1 MSINNNSFYINR
13 KDQEPNPFEQSFS
26 SISPKIKFE
35 PYQSPP
41 KLNGGVDTWV
51 TDISSYTFDS
61 NSSTT
66 NDSYSSVSDHQATTS
81 EDSDDAF
88 HANYNMMPMQPL
100 QPPSRLQSQ
109 NSFIPTP
116 NTSATTSPVKNK
128 PTKKRNRTVKLPEDE
143 EKRKNFLERN
153 RIAALKCRQRK
164 KQWLSNLQTRV
175 EYLTNDND
183 QLQMEANALRKEI
196 MDLKTLLV
204 AHKDCPQY
212 NAALMS
218 KNNYANLLP
227 QQQPVYHQHF
237 SS

>member
-1 MSINNNSFYINR
+1 
-13 KDQEPNPFEQSFS
+13 
-26 SISPKIKFE
+26 
-35 PYQSPP
+35 
-41 KLNGGVDTWV
+41 
-51 TDISSYTFDS
+51 
-61 NSSTT
+61 
-66 NDSYSSVSDHQATTS
+66 
-81 EDSDDAF
+81 
-88 HANYNMMPMQPL
+88 MMPMQPSQPQSQL
-100 QPPSRLQSQ
+100 QPQQR
-109 NSFIPTP
+109 SFIPTP
-116 NTSATTSPVKNK
+116 NTTTTASPVKNK
-128 PTKKRNRTVKLPEDE
+128 STKKRNRTVKLPEDE

-164 KQWLSNLQTRV
+164 KQWLSNLQNRV

-212 NAALMS
+212 NAALMT

>member
-1 MSINNNSFYINR
+1 MSINNNTLYINR

-26 SISPKIKFE
+26 SISPKIKLE
-35 PYQSPP
+35 PYQTPP

-66 NDSYSSVSDHQATTS
+66 NDSYSSVSDHQAMTS
-81 EDSDDAF
+81 EDSDDTF
-88 HANYNMMPMQPL
+88 HANYNLMPMHPPQQPSQL
-100 QPPSRLQSQ
+100 QPQQ
-109 NSFIPTP
+109 SFIATP
-116 NTSATTSPVKNK
+116 SNTITTSPVKNK

-164 KQWLSNLQTRV
+164 KQWLSNLQNRV
-175 EYLTNDND
+175 EHLTNDND

-212 NAALMS
+212 NAALMPKS
-218 KNNYANLLP
+218 NYTNLLS
-227 QQQPVYHQHF
+227 QQEPVYHHHF
-237 SS
+237 TS

>member
-1 MSINNNSFYINR
+1 MSPNNNSFYINR

-35 PYQSPP
+35 PCESPP

-81 EDSDDAF
+81 EDSDDTF
-88 HANYNMMPMQPL
+88 RANYNMMPMQPP
-100 QPPSRLQSQ
+100 QPQSQ
-109 NSFIPTP
+109 HSLIPTP
-116 NTSATTSPVKNK
+116 TAPSAKNK

-164 KQWLSNLQTRV
+164 KQWLSNLQNRV
-175 EYLTNDND
+175 EYLINDND

-218 KNNYANLLP
+218 KNNYANILQ